1 MKMQIPADKAAR
13 ISFGFLFIIC
23 AIMGAVTFV
32 EKYKGS
38 DFVHTEVFGSL
49 WFSLLWAVAA
59 LSGMACL
66 IGRRIWRRPVTA
78 LLHAALLLIL
88 AGALLTHV
96 TGRSGYIHL
105 RTGETA
111 RAFIVDDN
119 TGGTAVRLPFSVT
132 LLRFDVSHY
141 AGTDLPS
148 DYTSQLRISPSDGAA
163 YTASVS
169 MNKILKRSGV
179 RLYQSSY
186 DEDAKG
192 TTLAANYDPY
202 GTPVTYA
209 GYALLFLS
217 LILWLASPG
226 GMLRRSL
233 RQGAGVALLLLIPA
247 LHPLTSGAQTR
258 TYFTPSEAKA
268 FGQVLINYDGRVAP
282 LETFAG
288 DFLRKITGGKTSYKG
303 LTPVQVLSGWI
314 FFPHK
319 WEDEALIALP
329 SRRTAEELGLE
340 NPASY
345 SAIAM
350 AASSMPP
357 EYLEQKIGHK
367 DMAKLSEKIDIL
379 YSIEQGTMLKIFPV
393 RTGGGIRWCSYSD
406 SLKTKGAEGNRQ
418 FMTQTMTGLFSG
430 IILNNSQVVLDGTAH
445 IIDYQRHNGGDSLPT
460 PAQLKCE
467 HLLNSIPFTSIL
479 FKVNLII
486 GLIALVITLGR
497 RLKGFELAVIVI
509 SAITGLALLAAIV
522 LRTIVAGRLPL
533 SNGYETMLAVAWA
546 AQLFSLL
553 FARRSPLLPSFGL
566 LASGFMLLVATLQS
580 ADPKITPLM
589 PVLSSPLLGLHVS
602 VIMLSYA
609 LLALTFLAS
618 LTALLCFPMKRAAG
632 IRSSLTVAVHTLLPP
647 AIATL
652 GIGIFT
658 GAIWANVSWG
668 SYWSWDSKEVWSLIT
683 FILYAFPLHTSLF
696 PSLRKD
702 KTIYIYI
709 VAAFIAAAM
718 TYFGVNMLLPGM
730 HSYSGM

>member
-1 MKMQIPADKAAR
+1 
-13 ISFGFLFIIC
+13 
-23 AIMGAVTFV
+23 
-32 EKYKGS
+32 
-38 DFVHTEVFGSL
+38 
-49 WFSLLWAVAA
+49 
-59 LSGMACL
+59 
-66 IGRRIWRRPVTA
+66 
-78 LLHAALLLIL
+78 
-88 AGALLTHV
+88 
-96 TGRSGYIHL
+96 
-105 RTGETA
+105 
-111 RAFIVDDN
+111 
-119 TGGTAVRLPFSVT
+119 
-132 LLRFDVSHY
+132 
-141 AGTDLPS
+141 
-148 DYTSQLRISPSDGAA
+148 
-163 YTASVS
+163 
-169 MNKILKRSGV
+169 
-179 RLYQSSY
+179 
-186 DEDAKG
+186 
-192 TTLAANYDPY
+192 
-202 GTPVTYA
+202 
-209 GYALLFLS
+209 
-217 LILWLASPG
+217 
-226 GMLRRSL
+226 
-233 RQGAGVALLLLIPA
+233 
-247 LHPLTSGAQTR
+247 
-258 TYFTPSEAKA
+258 
-268 FGQVLINYDGRVAP
+268 
-282 LETFAG
+282 
-288 DFLRKITGGKTSYKG
+288 
-303 LTPVQVLSGWI
+303 
-314 FFPHK
+314 
-319 WEDEALIALP
+319 
-329 SRRTAEELGLE
+329 
-340 NPASY
+340 
-345 SAIAM
+345 
-350 AASSMPP
+350 
-357 EYLEQKIGHK
+357 
-367 DMAKLSEKIDIL
+367 
-379 YSIEQGTMLKIFPV
+379 
-393 RTGGGIRWCSYSD
+393 
-406 SLKTKGAEGNRQ
+406 
-418 FMTQTMTGLFSG
+418 MTQTMTGLFSG

-702 KTIYIYI
+702 KTIHIYI